1 MKKSIIATLDKNIL
15 KKIQEKYNLEIV
27 KKVQYRE
34 AILEIMEHDKNI
46 NNIFIDETIPG
57 IISIEKLI
65 QKIKIKNK
73 RINIILFLEKEN
85 IEKINKLK
93 KLNIKEIIIKN
104 KINKKDK
111 NTDKLN
117 SKIINKNINKLNNKK
132 INNKKIN
139 NNKLNNKM
147 IKNKINKKEKNNIIK
162 NNNKI
167 LIING
172 NKKSGKSTIINLLLI
187 YLLNKNK
194 KILIINLNKKIEN
207 NYLILFRKNK
217 IKNKINKQKNNLKE
231 NNIKN
236 RAIIINKNITF
247 IFLEK
252 IFNKTNKEKEE
263 TQKYFKKF
271 DYVLI
276 DNGGGKNI
284 NIDAKKIWVIDSK
297 SLGIKEIQQMKYRSK
312 EFKERKG
319 KSLHIIYNKY
329 YFNSISPLI
338 IKNIFENVENITTI
352 FYQKKFINL
361 AQKIS
366 KNKNIP
372 IKKFLK
378 IKIEKI
384 LK

>member
-104 KINKKDK
+104 K
-111 NTDKLN
+111 
-117 SKIINKNINKLNNKK
+117 
-132 INNKKIN
+132 
-139 NNKLNNKM
+139 
-147 IKNKINKKEKNNIIK
+147 NIIK

-217 IKNKINKQKNNLKE
+217 IKNKINKQKNNIKE

-236 RAIIINKNITF
+236 KSIIINKNITF

-252 IFNKTNKEKEE
+252 VFNKTNKEKEE

-312 EFKERKG
+312 EFKEKEG

-366 KNKNIP
+366 KNENIP

>member
-117 SKIINKNINKLNNKK
+117 SKIINKNINKLNNIK
-132 INNKKIN
+132 INNKK
-139 NNKLNNKM
+139 

-167 LIING
+167 LIVNG

-217 IKNKINKQKNNLKE
+217 IKNKINKQKNNIKENNIKE

-236 RAIIINKNITF
+236 KSIIINKNITF

-276 DNGGGKNI
+276 DNGGGKNL

-312 EFKERKG
+312 EFKEKEG

-366 KNKNIP
+366 KNESIP

>member
-46 NNIFIDETIPG
+46 NNIFIDEKIPG

-65 QKIKIKNK
+65 KKIKIKNK

-104 KINKKDK
+104 KINKKNK

-117 SKIINKNINKLNNKK
+117 SKIINKNINKLNNK
-132 INNKKIN
+132 I
-139 NNKLNNKM
+139 

-236 RAIIINKNITF
+236 KSIIINKNITF

-276 DNGGGKNI
+276 DNGGGKNL

-366 KNKNIP
+366 KNENIP

>member
-117 SKIINKNINKLNNKK
+117 SKIINKNINKLNNIKL
-132 INNKKIN
+132 NNKIIN
-139 NNKLNNKM
+139 NNKLNNRI
-147 IKNKINKKEKNNIIK
+147 IKNKINKKEKNKIIK

-217 IKNKINKQKNNLKE
+217 INKQKNNIKE

-236 RAIIINKNITF
+236 NSIIINKNITF

-252 IFNKTNKEKEE
+252 VFNKTNKEKEE

-312 EFKERKG
+312 EFKEKEG